1 MINKIE
7 SFIKY
12 LVFKKIE
19 EQYSPKPVYG
29 LLMASGVKVLATKTP
44 WNPHD
49 GAGEPTLQGVL
60 CPRHLPH
67 SYTHNKQTN
76 AKNKV

>member
-7 SFIKY
+7 SLIKY
-12 LVFKKIE
+12 LVFKKIL
-19 EQYSPKPVYG
+19 EQYSLKPVYE

-49 GAGEPTLQGVL
+49 GAEEPTLTSSL
-60 CPRHLPH
+60 LPH
-67 SYTHNKQTN
+67 TLATFL
-76 AKNKV
+76 